1 MKNKLKD
8 LKMRAKDVLSGKRG
22 MTMVEIIVLISVI
35 LVIATAL
42 FLMRGVI
49 TDFIGGATD
58 QLDTLNEGGTI
69 GEGSNGLV
77 AKPAQ
82 KPAK

>member
-1 MKNKLKD
+1 MKTKLNN
-8 LKMRAKDVLSGKRG
+8 LKSRAKEVLSGKRG

-49 TDFIGGATD
+49 TDFIDGASNK
-58 QLDTLNEGGTI
+58 LDTLDNGGQVGNNSSGGIVTRP
-69 GEGSNGLV
+69 N
-77 AKPAQ
+77 
-82 KPAK
+82 

>member
-1 MKNKLKD
+1 MKTKLNN
-8 LKMRAKDVLSGKRG
+8 LKSRAKEVLSGKRG

-49 TDFIGGATD
+49 TDFIDDASNK
-58 QLDTLNEGGTI
+58 LDTLDGGGQI
-69 GEGSNGLV
+69 GNN
-77 AKPAQ
+77 AQ
-82 KPAK
+82 GGHVTAPN

>member
-49 TDFIGGATD
+49 TGFIDDASNKLETLDGGS
-58 QLDTLNEGGTI
+58 QIGT
-69 GEGSNGLV
+69 GSQGSNIT
-77 AKPAQ
+77 APR
-82 KPAK
+82 